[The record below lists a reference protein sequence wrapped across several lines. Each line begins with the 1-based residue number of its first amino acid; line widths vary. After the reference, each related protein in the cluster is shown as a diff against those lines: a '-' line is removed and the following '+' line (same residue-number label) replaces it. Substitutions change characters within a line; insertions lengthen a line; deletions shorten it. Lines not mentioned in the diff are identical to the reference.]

1 VPDGLSV
8 FDLSIIG
15 AYMTFALGAGAFF
28 AKQAGRS
35 IESFFVGDRKLAWWV
50 AGTSMVATTFAADTP
65 LLVTGIVAT
74 DGISGNWIW
83 WAVAIAHLTAAFF
96 FARMWRR
103 SGVITDAE
111 ITEIRYSGKPA
122 SALRIIKALYFGLFI
137 NCLTMAW
144 VIAAMVKISRAFF
157 EVEPVVVIT
166 ICVVVSVSYTL
177 MGGFRS
183 VVVTDLVQFGLSAI
197 GAILLAVLLIAS
209 FGGLGTIATETDTPS
224 GFLGAVSSAVE
235 SNGDRSL
242 SDVMD
247 LVPPLNHPTLP
258 PIFLVTLLVAGW
270 WRWAEGTGYFVQ
282 RMAACKDENQ
292 AEGAMIWFAVIH
304 NAFRPW
310 PWILVGLG
318 SLILFPQL
326 PGSSKPALETT
337 SPTSLAQTDLVSVSP
352 AVLDLGTGGEL
363 QFSGLPDRCQA
374 ELAGQNRPL
383 ENIGRQRHSVRFGN
397 FDSTGVFDLRLFCPG
412 SDSAVVFEG
421 FRIELLDREMAYP
434 LVMRQILPSG
444 LLGLVVASLLAAFM
458 STIDTHV
465 NWGASYLVE
474 DIYRRFLQP
483 ERSQKHYVLISRLSV
498 IVIAILAGIFAL
510 QIQNI
515 ATVWRFL
522 LTLGAGLGSVSAIRW
537 FWPRVTAYAE
547 LSAIGVTTL
556 LGVALELFGTETLFG
571 GPNPLYI
578 VSVPGWSKILIIAGL
593 SLATWIPV
601 SLLGPRNDDETLRR
615 FASLVHPPSKAWA
628 PWSDV
633 DPQPLLQTTLRFGA
647 ALFVLFGS
655 LAGTGDLILG
665 HPLRGATFL
674 VSAAVVLVLVVKGRV
689 GAVCSNTDS

>member
-1 VPDGLSV
+1 
-8 FDLSIIG
+8 
-15 AYMTFALGAGAFF
+15 M
-28 AKQAGRS
+28 
-35 IESFFVGDRKLAWWV
+35 
-50 AGTSMVATTFAADTP
+50 
-65 LLVTGIVAT
+65 
-74 DGISGNWIW
+74 GISGTGSGGRLRSPI
-83 WAVAIAHLTAAFF
+83 LTAPSF

-111 ITEIRYSGKPA
+111 ITEIRYSGRPA
-122 SALRIIKALYFGLFI
+122 STLRIIKALYFGLFI

-157 EVEPVVVIT
+157 DIQPAMVIT

-197 GAILLAVLLIAS
+197 GAILLAVLLVVG
-209 FGGLGTIATETDTPS
+209 FGGLGSAATETEAPT

-247 LVPPLNHPTLP
+247 LVPPLDHPTLP

-292 AEGAMIWFAVIH
+292 AEGAMIWFAVVH

-318 SLILFPQL
+318 SLVLFPQL
-326 PGSSKPALETT
+326 PGSPESALETKT
-337 SPTSLAQTDLVSVSP
+337 PTLLAQSDVLRVSP

-363 QFSGLPDRCQA
+363 VFFGLPDGCRA
-374 ELAGQNRPL
+374 ELAGQTRPL
-383 ENIGRQRHSVRFGN
+383 ADEGPQRHIVQFGS
-397 FDSTGVFDLRLFCPG
+397 FDTTGIFDLRLLCPD
-412 SDSAVVFEG
+412 SDSGVVFEG

-434 LVMRQILPSG
+434 LVMRQILPPG

-483 ERSQKHYVLISRLSV
+483 DRSQRHYVLISRLSV

-522 LTLGAGLGSVSAIRW
+522 LTLGAGLGSVSAVRW

-547 LSAIGVTTL
+547 LSAIAVTTL

-578 VSVPGWSKILIIAGL
+578 VSVPGWSKILVIAGL

-601 SLLGPRNDDETLRR
+601 SLFGPRNDNQTLRR
-615 FASLVHPPSKAWA
+615 FAQLVRPPSKAWA

-633 DPQPLLQTTLRFGA
+633 TPQPLLGTTIRFGA

-665 HPLRGATFL
+665 HPLRGCAYL
-674 VSAAVVLVLVVKGRV
+674 VSAAVVLVLVVNGRV
-689 GAVCSNTDS
+689 GQVDPTPNS

>member
-1 VPDGLSV
+1 MAEGLSPL
-8 FDLSIIG
+8 DLSIIG
-15 AYMTFALGAGAFF
+15 AYIAFALGAGALF

-35 IESFFVGDRKLAWWV
+35 IESFFVGDRKLVWWV

-74 DGISGNWIW
+74 DGISGNWVW

-111 ITEIRYSGKPA
+111 IIEIRYGGKSA

-157 EVEPVVVIT
+157 EVQPVVVIS

-183 VVVTDLVQFGLSAI
+183 VVVTDLVQFGLSAF
-197 GAILLAVLLIAS
+197 GAILLAGLLVAS
-209 FGGLGTIATETDTPS
+209 FGGLGAVATETEAAS

-235 SNGDRSL
+235 TNGGRSL
-242 SDVMD
+242 ADVVD
-247 LVPPLNHPTLP
+247 LLPPLDHPTLP

-282 RMAACKDENQ
+282 RMAACRDENQ
-292 AEGAMIWFAVIH
+292 AEGAMIWFAVVH

-318 SLILFPQL
+318 SLVLFPQL
-326 PGSSKPALETT
+326 PGSSKQMLEVSEPASIAATE
-337 SPTSLAQTDLVSVSP
+337 LVSVSP
-352 AVLDLGTGGEL
+352 SVLDLGSGGEL
-363 QFSGLPDRCQA
+363 VFHGLPDGCEA
-374 ELAGQNRPL
+374 ELAGQIRAL
-383 ENIGRQRHSVRFGN
+383 EVAGLQKHIVRFGS
-397 FDSTGVFDLRLFCPG
+397 FDATGVFNLRLTCPG
-412 SDSAVVFEG
+412 SESAALFEG

-434 LVMRQILPSG
+434 LVMRQILPPG

-483 ERSQKHYVLISRLSV
+483 DRSQRHYVLMSRLSV
-498 IVIAILAGIFAL
+498 ILIAILAGIFAL

-547 LSAIGVTTL
+547 LSAIAVTTV

-571 GPNPLYI
+571 GPNPLF
-578 VSVPGWSKILIIAGL
+578 VLAVPGWTKILVIAGL

-601 SLLGPRNDDETLRR
+601 SLFGPQNDDETLRR

-628 PWSDV
+628 PWSDIP
-633 DPQPLLQTTLRFGA
+633 PQSLLGTTLRFGA

-665 HPLRGATFL
+665 HPLRGTLYL
-674 VSAAVVLVLVVKGRV
+674 VSAAVVLVLVVKGRI
-689 GAVCSNTDS
+689 GSTRPTPSP